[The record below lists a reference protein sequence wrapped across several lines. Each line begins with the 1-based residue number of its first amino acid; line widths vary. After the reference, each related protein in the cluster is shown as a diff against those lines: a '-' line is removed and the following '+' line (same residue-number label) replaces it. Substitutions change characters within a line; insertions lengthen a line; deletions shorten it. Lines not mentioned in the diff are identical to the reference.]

1 MSSTGCR
8 AGRPFF
14 DFPKKVPATHGVLR
28 VKSLLGAKKYEV
40 VCSATTKILQFVKGS
55 KDWFTFQIRHVG
67 IFFAMAGMEELTLI
81 LRLPATS
88 PLNEGQCGM
97 IYGKL
102 GC

>member
-1 MSSTGCR
+1 MEYSVSR
-8 AGRPFF
+8 ASW
-14 DFPKKVPATHGVLR
+14 VLKNTR
-28 VKSLLGAKKYEV
+28 LFAVQQ
-40 VCSATTKILQFVKGS
+40 TKILQFVKGS
-55 KDWFTFQIRHVG
+55 KDWFTFQTRHVG

-97 IYGKL
+97 ISGKL